1 MQILTFKDYTLFFIP
16 VIYLSL
22 FTNINMKT
30 IAVEHP
36 EIIVIITSGSV
47 TYIDPPQLDGHFI
60 YRKYNRLDYNILYI
74 IVTMCEALIYTYYV
88 VRININLF

>member
-1 MQILTFKDYTLFFIP
+1 
-16 VIYLSL
+16 
-22 FTNINMKT
+22 MKT

-60 YRKYNRLDYNILYI
+60 YRKYNRLDYYCNILYI
-74 IVTMCEALIYTYYV
+74 IVTTCEALIYMYYV

>member
-1 MQILTFKDYTLFFIP
+1 MQILTFKDYTIFLIH

-22 FTNINMKT
+22 LTNINIKT

-36 EIIVIITSGSV
+36 EIIVIITHGSV
-47 TYIDPPQLDGHFI
+47 TYIDPPQLDGHVI
-60 YRKYNRLDYNILYI
+60 YRKYNRLDYYILYI
-74 IVTMCEALIYTYYV
+74 IVTTCEALIYTYYV